1 MNRRS
6 VFSSRPVLVAA
17 ALVLQAV
24 LLVVAVAPQL
34 SARVTGM
41 EYRLA
46 VGPLDPIDP
55 LRGAYAQLSYPGL
68 PRADGQRPGR
78 LYVPLVRDGRLWKG
92 GGIVRQRP
100 ASGPYIACESAG
112 YGRLSCGIDSLFLPQ
127 DKAARAQDELVG
139 DRAAAIVKVDANGNA
154 AVVGLAPR

>member
-1 MNRRS
+1 MNSRS

-46 VGPLDPIDP
+46 VGLVDPIDP
-55 LRGAYAQLSYPGL
+55 LRGAYAQLDYPGL
-68 PRADGQRPGR
+68 PRADGRSGPV
-78 LYVPLVRDGRLWKG
+78 YVPLARDGGLWKG
-92 GGIVRQRP
+92 SGVMRQRP

-112 YGRLSCGIDSLFLPQ
+112 YARLSCGIDSLFLSQ
-127 DKAARAQDELVG
+127 DKALRAQNELG
-139 DRAAAIVKVDANGNA
+139 GNRMAAIVKIDATGNA